1 MITAQAIPTN
11 TRAASLP
18 DETKAPSRG
27 RLWTGRIL
35 TGLSS
40 AFLIFD
46 ASMKLIKPA
55 PVVQASLRIG
65 YPESALVATGI
76 VLFACT
82 LLYLIRQTSVLGAV
96 LLTAYL
102 GGAVAINVRAEQ
114 PAFNIAFPII
124 FAAILWGGLYLRESR
139 LTHLSRFIVGK

>member
-1 MITAQAIPTN
+1 MTTAQAIVTK
-11 TRAASLP
+11 THAASLP
-18 DETKAPSRG
+18 VETNASSRK

-46 ASMKLIKPA
+46 ASMKLLKPV
-55 PVVQASLRIG
+55 PVIQASLRVG
-65 YPESALVATGI
+65 YPESALVGTGI

-82 LLYLIRQTSVLGAV
+82 LLYLIRRTSVLGAV
-96 LLTAYL
+96 LLTGYL

-114 PAFNIAFPII
+114 PPFNIVFPVI
-124 FAAILWGGLYLRESR
+124 FGVIVWSGLYLRESC
-139 LTHLSRFIVGK
+139 LAHLALLRRKP